1 MGGMMK
7 SCNWIRKRL
16 SAFVAG
22 DLNPDALRTVEQHL
36 DHCPD
41 CCLEMELAH
50 RILKETQVLK
60 AEGEAAMKGINWE
73 AMETRIL
80 ATASSQQGMRNRSP
94 FLSVLVQG
102 AMVACVL
109 IPILMVIIHTVPGPV
124 AQREIRLSS
133 ATLEQMETNVARDE
147 VRQMLSKSRLVL
159 SDFMEQCPG
168 QNEGPFSWQ
177 SDQDVRKLMAR
188 NRILRKD
195 LDRARL
201 QNARGLCRKLD
212 MVFSEMASVSRNDG
226 CRDVTRLQELLRR
239 EHIFLKIRLV
249 EEELK
254 RSGGEA

>member
-7 SCNWIRKRL
+7 SCGWSRKRF

-22 DLNPDALRTVEQHL
+22 DLSPEELHAVERHL

-50 RILKETQVLK
+50 RILKETRVVK
-60 AEGEAAMKGINWE
+60 AEGEQAMKGINWD

-80 ATASSQQGMRNRSP
+80 ATARSQHGKSQRLSL
-94 FLSVLVQG
+94 LSVLVQG
-102 AMVACVL
+102 AMAACVL
-109 IPILMVIIHTVPGPV
+109 FPV
-124 AQREIRLSS
+124 LLLVFHSS
-133 ATLEQMETNVARDE
+133 PDPVYSSRIQVSTATLEKMETNVARNE
-147 VRQMLSKSRLVL
+147 VRQVLSRSRLVL
-159 SDFMEQCPG
+159 SEFMGQCPG
-168 QNEGPFSWQ
+168 QNDGPFSWQ
-177 SDQDVRKLMAR
+177 SGQDVRKLMVR

-212 MVFSEMASVSRNDG
+212 MVFSEMASVSANNG
-226 CRDVTRLQELLRR
+226 CRDVTRLQKLLRR

-254 RSGGEA
+254 RTGGEA